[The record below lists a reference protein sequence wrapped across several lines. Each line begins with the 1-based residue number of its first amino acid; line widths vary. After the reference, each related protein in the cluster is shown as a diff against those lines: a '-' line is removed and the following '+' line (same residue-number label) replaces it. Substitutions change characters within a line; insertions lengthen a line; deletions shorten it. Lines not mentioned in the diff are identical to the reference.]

1 MNFNLGYKQLMEQ
14 DSYSEIVGQE
24 KTKAKLNFLLEGFKQ
39 TKIIPH
45 LLFVA
50 PRGCGKTLIAQ
61 KTAEI
66 MRRDKTIIVNC
77 STIKNV
83 KSFFNQIMLPYVFD
97 KDVTIIFDEA
107 SELPRD
113 VTMALLTILNPN
125 QNNMNEF
132 TFDEGTYQFRFNQNS
147 FIFCTTEAQKLF
159 HALLDRLYRI
169 DMQDYSYIELG
180 KIIQNNLKLKNQSIQ
195 DDIINEISSVCR
207 GNARQA
213 QSMAN
218 QISGYLA
225 SKNYNELTNEG
236 WTDIKGKLS
245 IYPLGLSEIELN
257 VIKILKE
264 CGEVRLTNLSAKTSL
279 TKDMLQKNVE
289 LYLMKNNLIEIRP
302 TGRALTKKGHEYH
315 KEHLEKC

>member
-1 MNFNLGYKQLMEQ
+1 MSQQN
-14 DSYSEIVGQE
+14 YSQIIGQE
-24 KTKAKLNFLLEGFKQ
+24 KTKSKLNFLLDGYKQ

-61 KTAEI
+61 ETAKI
-66 MRRDKTIIVNC
+66 MNRSKSILINC

-83 KSFFNQIMLPYVFD
+83 KSFFNQIMLPFVYNRDCV
-97 KDVTIIFDEA
+97 IIFDEA

-125 QNNMNEF
+125 QNNSNEF
-132 TFDEGTYQFRFNQNS
+132 SFEDGTYTFHFNLNS
-147 FIFCTTEAQKLF
+147 FIFCTTEAQKIF

-169 DMQDYSYIELG
+169 DMQDYSFVELG
-180 KIIQNNLKLKNQSIQ
+180 SIIKNNLKSSKLDINDSIIQ
-195 DDIINEISSVCR
+195 DVSSVCR

-218 QISGYLA
+218 QISSYLK
-225 SKNYNELTNEG
+225 SKKYNELTSEG
-236 WTDIKGKLS
+236 WKEIKSKLS

-264 CGEVRLTNLSAKTSL
+264 HGEVRLTNLSAKTNL

-289 LYLMKNNLIEIRP
+289 LYLVRNSLIEIRP

-315 KEHLEKC
+315 ESYLK

>member
-1 MNFNLGYKQLMEQ
+1 MAKEN
-14 DSYSEIVGQE
+14 YSEIVGQE
-24 KTKAKLNFLLEGFKQ
+24 KTKAKLNFLLEGFEQ
-39 TKIIPH
+39 TKIMPH

-50 PRGCGKTLIAQ
+50 PRGCGKTMIAQ
-61 KTAEI
+61 ETARI
-66 MRRDKTIIVNC
+66 MNRNKNIIVNC

-125 QNNMNEF
+125 TNNQNEF
-132 TFDEGTYQFRFNQNS
+132 TFDDGTYTFRFNQNS
-147 FIFCTTEAQKLF
+147 FIFCTTEAQKIF
-159 HALLDRLYRI
+159 HALADRLYRI
-169 DMQDYSYIELG
+169 DMEDYSYISLG
-180 KIIQNNLKLKNQSIQ
+180 KIIQNNLKSKSQFIELDVI
-195 DDIINEISSVCR
+195 DEVASVCR

-218 QISGYLA
+218 QISSYLM
-225 SKNYNELTNEG
+225 SKNSNKLTSGG
-236 WTDIKGKLS
+236 WSEIKGKLS

-257 VIKILKE
+257 IIKILKE
-264 CGEVRLTNLSAKTSL
+264 HGEVRLTNLSAKTNL

-289 LYLMKNNLIEIRP
+289 MYLMRNNLIEVRP
-302 TGRALTKKGHEYH
+302 TGRALTKKGHDYH
-315 KEHLEKC
+315 KEHLSK

>member
-1 MNFNLGYKQLMEQ
+1 MAKEN
-14 DSYSEIVGQE
+14 YSEIVGQE
-24 KTKAKLNFLLEGFKQ
+24 KTKAKLNFLLKGFEQ
-39 TKIIPH
+39 TKIMPH

-50 PRGCGKTLIAQ
+50 PRGCGKTMIAQ
-61 KTAEI
+61 ETAKI
-66 MRRDKTIIVNC
+66 MNRNKNIIVNC

-125 QNNMNEF
+125 ANNQNDF
-132 TFDEGTYQFRFNQNS
+132 TLDEGTYSFRFNQNS

-169 DMQDYSYIELG
+169 DMQDYSYIDLG
-180 KIIQNNLKLKNQSIQ
+180 KIIQGNLKIKNQSIQ
-195 DDIINEISSVCR
+195 ENILGEVSSVCR

-225 SKNYNELTNEG
+225 SKKFNELTSDG
-236 WTDIKGKLS
+236 WNDIKSKLS

-264 CGEVRLTNLSAKTSL
+264 HGEVRLTNLSAKTNL

-289 LYLMKNNLIEIRP
+289 IYLMRNNLIEIQP
-302 TGRALTKKGHEYH
+302 TGRALTKKGHDYH
-315 KEHLEKC
+315 KEHLSK

>member
-1 MNFNLGYKQLMEQ
+1 MSQENF
-14 DSYSEIVGQE
+14 SEIVGQD
-24 KTKAKLNFLLEGFKQ
+24 KIKNKLNFLIEGYNK
-39 TKIIPH
+39 TKILPH

-61 KTAEI
+61 KTANLLGRE
-66 MRRDKTIIVNC
+66 KTIIVNC

-97 KDVTIIFDEA
+97 KDTTIIFDEA

-125 QNNMNEF
+125 STNQNDF
-132 TFDEGTYQFRFNQNS
+132 TFDEGTYTFRFNQNT
-147 FIFCTTEAQKLF
+147 FIFCTTEAQKIF

-169 DMQDYSYIELG
+169 DLEDYSYIDLG
-180 KIIQNNLKLKNQSIQ
+180 RIISKNLEIKNQKIQ
-195 DDIINEISSVCR
+195 SETLSEVASVCR

-218 QISGYLA
+218 QIASYLA
-225 SKNYNELTNEG
+225 SKNCNELDKNG
-236 WTDIKGKLS
+236 WLEIRDRLS
-245 IYPLGLSEIELN
+245 IYPLGLTEIELN
-257 VIKILKE
+257 VIKLLKE
-264 CGEVRLTNLSAKTSL
+264 YGELRLTNLSAKTNL

-289 LYLMKNNLIEIRP
+289 LYLMRNHLIEIKP

-315 KEHLEKC
+315 KDYLEKN

>member
-1 MNFNLGYKQLMEQ
+1 M
-14 DSYSEIVGQE
+14 
-24 KTKAKLNFLLEGFKQ
+24 
-39 TKIIPH
+39 PH

-61 KTAEI
+61 KTSRI
-66 MRRDKTIIVNC
+66 MNRERNVIVNC

-83 KSFFNQIMLPYVFD
+83 KSFFNQVMLPYVFD
-97 KDVTIIFDEA
+97 KDTTIIFDEA

-147 FIFCTTEAQKLF
+147 FIFCTTEAQKIF

-169 DMQDYSYIELG
+169 DLEDYSFIDLG
-180 KIIQNNLKLKNQSIQ
+180 KIINSNLAIKNQFIKE
-195 DDIINEISSVCR
+195 EILAEVASVCR

-218 QISGYLA
+218 QISSYLA
-225 SKNYNELTNEG
+225 SKNCKELDKNG
-236 WTDIKGKLS
+236 WLEVKDSLS
-245 IYPLGLSEIELN
+245 IYPLGLTEIELN
-257 VIKILKE
+257 VIKLLKE
-264 CGEVRLTNLSAKTSL
+264 HGELRLTNLSAKTNLS
-279 TKDMLQKNVE
+279 KDMLQKNVE
-289 LYLMKNNLIEIRP
+289 LYLMRNHLIEIRP
-302 TGRALTKKGHEYH
+302 TGRALTKKGHDYH
-315 KEHLEKC
+315 KEHLEKR